1 MRTIKSFVKRKGR
14 ITPGQNFAIKELW
27 PKYGIDY
34 SDNILNLN
42 ALFNNNFPVHLE
54 IGFGDGDMLVSQ
66 ACLNL
71 NTNFL
76 GIEVHEPGIGHC
88 LLQIEKNNL
97 DNVRIASQDAIDV
110 IAFQIQDN
118 SLHQVSLYFP
128 DPWPK
133 KRHHKRR
140 LLQRKFLDLI
150 YKKLVKGGTL
160 CIATDW
166 KNYAEHID
174 LIIKE
179 NSNFSI
185 IKRVEHDGK
194 ACVDRP
200 QTKFEK
206 RGLKQGHHIWD
217 WVIKRK

>member
-1 MRTIKSFVKRKGR
+1 MRTIRSFVKRKGR

-42 ALFNNNFPVHLE
+42 ALFDNNFPVHME
-54 IGFGDGDMLVSQ
+54 IGFGDGDLLVSQ
-66 ACLNL
+66 ACSNI
-71 NTNFL
+71 NINFL

-97 DNVRIASQDAIDV
+97 DNIKIMSQDAIDV
-110 IAFQIQDN
+110 ITFQIQDK

-140 LLQRKFLDLI
+140 LFQRKFRDLI
-150 YKKLVKGGTL
+150 HNKLVKGGTF

-179 NSNFSI
+179 
-185 IKRVEHDGK
+185 
-194 ACVDRP
+194 
-200 QTKFEK
+200 
-206 RGLKQGHHIWD
+206 
-217 WVIKRK
+217 